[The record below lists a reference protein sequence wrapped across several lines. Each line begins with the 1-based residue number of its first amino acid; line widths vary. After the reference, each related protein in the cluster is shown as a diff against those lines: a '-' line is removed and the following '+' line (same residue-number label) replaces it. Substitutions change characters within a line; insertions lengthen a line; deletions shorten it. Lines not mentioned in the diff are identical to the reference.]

1 MSKAHR
7 GKGIRATPNHGR
19 GTCPVCKKDQIKVL
33 DTREVKNGWETRRR
47 RECLHCGA
55 RFTTYERIEERPL
68 LVVKKNGEREPYD
81 REKIV
86 KGLLKA
92 CEKRPVSAQEIE
104 TAADAVETRLFE
116 SGNREVRS
124 LTIGELVMAELRR
137 IDKVSY
143 VRFAS
148 VYKDFRDIAEFEK
161 ELKSLKNRRRGGEP
175 DHEQ

>member
-1 MSKAHR
+1 MR
-7 GKGIRATPNHGR
+7 
-19 GTCPVCKKDQIKVL
+19 CPFCKKDQIKVL

>member
-1 MSKAHR
+1 MR
-7 GKGIRATPNHGR
+7 
-19 GTCPVCKKDQIKVL
+19 CPFCKKDQIKVL

-104 TAADAVETRLFE
+104 TASDAV
-116 SGNREVRS
+116 
-124 LTIGELVMAELRR
+124 
-137 IDKVSY
+137 
-143 VRFAS
+143 
-148 VYKDFRDIAEFEK
+148 
-161 ELKSLKNRRRGGEP
+161 
-175 DHEQ
+175 

>member
-1 MSKAHR
+1 MR
-7 GKGIRATPNHGR
+7 
-19 GTCPVCKKDQIKVL
+19 CPFCKKDQIKVL
-33 DTREVKNGWETRRR
+33 DTREVKNGGETRRR

>member
-1 MSKAHR
+1 M
-7 GKGIRATPNHGR
+7 
-19 GTCPVCKKDQIKVL
+19 
-33 DTREVKNGWETRRR
+33 
-47 RECLHCGA
+47 
-55 RFTTYERIEERPL
+55 
-68 LVVKKNGEREPYD
+68 
-81 REKIV
+81 
-86 KGLLKA
+86 KA

>member
-1 MSKAHR
+1 MR
-7 GKGIRATPNHGR
+7 
-19 GTCPVCKKDQIKVL
+19 CPFCKKDQIKVL

-55 RFTTYERIEERPL
+55 RFTTYERIEVRPL

>member
-1 MSKAHR
+1 MR
-7 GKGIRATPNHGR
+7 
-19 GTCPVCKKDQIKVL
+19 CPFCKKDQIKVL

-47 RECLHCGA
+47 RECLDCGA

-124 LTIGELVMAELRR
+124 LTIGEFVMAELRR

-161 ELKSLKNRRRGGEP
+161 ELKSLKNRKRGGEP

>member
-1 MSKAHR
+1 MR
-7 GKGIRATPNHGR
+7 
-19 GTCPVCKKDQIKVL
+19 CPFCKKDQIKVL

-124 LTIGELVMAELRR
+124 LTIGEFVMAELRR

>member
-1 MSKAHR
+1 MR
-7 GKGIRATPNHGR
+7 
-19 GTCPVCKKDQIKVL
+19 CPFCKKDKIKVL

-47 RECLHCGA
+47 RECLHYGA

>member
-1 MSKAHR
+1 VR
-7 GKGIRATPNHGR
+7 
-19 GTCPVCKKDQIKVL
+19 CPFCKKDQIKVL

>member
-1 MSKAHR
+1 MR
-7 GKGIRATPNHGR
+7 
-19 GTCPVCKKDQIKVL
+19 CPFCKKDQIKVL

-104 TAADAVETRLFE
+104 

>member
-1 MSKAHR
+1 MR
-7 GKGIRATPNHGR
+7 YPF
-19 GTCPVCKKDQIKVL
+19 CKKDQIKVL

>member
-1 MSKAHR
+1 MR
-7 GKGIRATPNHGR
+7 
-19 GTCPVCKKDQIKVL
+19 CPFCKKDQIKVL

-116 SGNREVRS
+116 SGNREVSS

>member
-1 MSKAHR
+1 MR
-7 GKGIRATPNHGR
+7 
-19 GTCPVCKKDQIKVL
+19 CPFCKKDQIKVL

-92 CEKRPVSAQEIE
+92 CEKRPVSAHEIE